1 MKNKANLRI
10 ISLPL
15 IAILIMVLTY
25 SCKKGKGSVTFET
38 APVKK
43 GSIINTITATGTVQA
58 DTTVLIG
65 TQVSG
70 VIKKI
75 YVDFNSHV
83 RKGELLA
90 ELDKTPLQTGWRS
103 YCPCTARNRHGSD

>member
-1 MKNKANLRI
+1 MSQRQINHIHLRLQL
-10 ISLPL
+10 S
-15 IAILIMVLTY
+15 
-25 SCKKGKGSVTFET
+25 
-38 APVKK
+38 KK

-83 RKGELLA
+83 KKGQLLA
-90 ELDKTPLQTGWRS
+90 ELDKTPLQTQVQQAEAS
-103 YCPCTARNRHGSD
+103 LDDAKSEVDISDRYL